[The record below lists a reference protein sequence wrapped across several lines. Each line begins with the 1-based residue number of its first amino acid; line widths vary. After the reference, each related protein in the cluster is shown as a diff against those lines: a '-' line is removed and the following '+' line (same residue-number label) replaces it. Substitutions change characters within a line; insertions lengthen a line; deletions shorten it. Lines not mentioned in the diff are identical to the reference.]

1 MDFILIPL
9 VTWIICTT
17 IYRLFGLFVQRRE
30 RIMMIEKANIDFE
43 KTKLSTSHLMDEA
56 FKNDA
61 LLQLPK
67 TKNRSF
73 IVLRWGCL
81 AVGLGLGLLV
91 GGLLLYYFGI
101 EQDHAEENLFRY
113 SIQGYL
119 MASCVFLFGGLG
131 LVVSFVL
138 ERKLEQK

>member
-1 MDFILIPL
+1 MDFIVIPL
-9 VTWIICTT
+9 VTWIVCTS

-30 RIMMIEKANIDFE
+30 RIMMIEKADIDFE
-43 KTKLSTSHLMDEA
+43 KIKLNSLNLMNEA
-56 FKNDA
+56 FNNDA

-67 TKNRSF
+67 FKNRSF

-91 GGLLLYYFGI
+91 GGLLLYHFGI
-101 EQDHAEENLFRY
+101 EQNHAEENLFRY

-131 LVVSFVL
+131 FVL